1 VDLSHYLRGIG
12 RRWKVILAAVLVALA
27 VGWYLSPDE
36 TAPAPR
42 STVYE
47 ATTYLL
53 SSAESADVRAGSNLQ
68 TVAALATL
76 GEVPRRVAQEIDYEG
91 DPSTLAASV
100 TVEPDETTQL
110 LSITATAETAPR
122 AKLIADTFA
131 EQLLA
136 LLSERTEVRVD
147 ALAQEL
153 ERLDREIARL
163 DALLP
168 DARTEVGT
176 RESPAP
182 EVDPEEAEEQAR
194 LQQEL
199 SQLQF
204 ERQFAQTEYSQLAS
218 GTGGNLA
225 GFDVVE
231 EASAMPLDSGEGLQA
246 PRARGVRLLIAAA
259 IGLLLGLAIALL
271 LERIDTRLRTKP
283 ATEEAYGLPVLAVIP
298 TVGRKRR
305 DTIVTET
312 APRGAAANSF
322 RLLEAALQLGR
333 QDSSVHVAGN
343 GKGGGPRTILVT
355 SGEPREGKSTV
366 VANLAVAFA
375 EVGKRVVVVCCDYR
389 HPTLHA
395 TFGVEHEFGLT
406 DALEAEAGT
415 DLEPLIQ
422 DTAIERVRVLA
433 TGRVPSRPGMLFGS
447 ERVRQVLASLRS
459 VADVVLIDTAPV
471 LAASDWTQL
480 LPQVDAVAVVA
491 RAGKTDAGSA
501 RRTAEVLLLL
511 QAPVVGVVLNA
522 VPRGLIRQATDRSW
536 YRYQEPER
544 RARAVESETPGED
557 GVTVDG
563 TVTANENGGAAKQD
577 EGIPHLA
584 RPGRED

>member
-1 VDLSHYLRGIG
+1 
-12 RRWKVILAAVLVALA
+12 VILAAVLVALA

-36 TAPAPR
+36 TAPPPQ

-136 LLSERTEVRVD
+136 LLTERAAVRVAD
-147 ALAQEL
+147 LRQQLDE
-153 ERLDREIARL
+153 LDRRIARL
-163 DALLP
+163 DAELP

-182 EVDPEEAEEQAR
+182 ELSPEETQEQSR
-194 LQQEL
+194 LEQEL
-199 SQLQF
+199 QQLQF
-204 ERQFAQTEYSQLAS
+204 ERTFLQSEYSQIAS
-218 GTGGNLA
+218 GSGGNLA

-231 EASAMPLDSGEGLQA
+231 EATAEPLDSGEGLQA
-246 PRARGVRLLIAAA
+246 PRSRGIRLLIASA

-271 LERIDTRLRTKP
+271 LERLDTRLRTKS
-283 ATEEAYGLPVLAVIP
+283 ATEEAYGLPVLAIIP
-298 TVGRKRR
+298 TIGRRR
-305 DTIVTET
+305 RGSIVMETI
-312 APRGAAANSF
+312 PRGAAANSF

-333 QDSSVHVAGN
+333 QDSSVLSAGN
-343 GKGGGPRTILVT
+343 GQGGGPRTILVT

-366 VANLAVAFA
+366 VANLAAAFA

-389 HPTLHA
+389 HPSLHA

-406 DALEAEAGT
+406 EALEAEAGT

-422 DTAIERVRVLA
+422 DTATEGIRVLA

-544 RARAVESETPGED
+544 RAAPVSETEAIESDTVVVESP
-557 GVTVDG
+557 
-563 TVTANENGGAAKQD
+563 VTATENGGASNQD

>member
-1 VDLSHYLRGIG
+1 
-12 RRWKVILAAVLVALA
+12 
-27 VGWYLSPDE
+27 VGWYLSPDDA
-36 TAPAPR
+36 APTPQA
-42 STVYE
+42 TVYE

-91 DPSTLAASV
+91 DPSALAASV

-110 LSITATAETAPR
+110 LSITATADAAPR
-122 AKLIADTFA
+122 AKLIADEFA
-131 EQLLA
+131 EQLLI
-136 LLSERTEVRVD
+136 LLSERTEIRVD

-153 ERLDREIARL
+153 ERLDRRIAEL
-163 DALLP
+163 DAQLP
-168 DARTEVGT
+168 DARTDVGT

-182 EVDPEEAEEQAR
+182 EVSTEEAEEQAR

-199 SQLQF
+199 TQLQF
-204 ERQFAQTEYSQLAS
+204 ERQFVQTEYSQLAS

-231 EASAMPLDSGEGLQA
+231 EASATPLDPGASLQA
-246 PRARGVRLLIAAA
+246 PRSRAIRLLIAAA

-271 LERIDTRLRTKP
+271 LERLDTRLRSKS

-298 TVGRKRR
+298 TVGRRRR
-305 DTIVTET
+305 DSIITET
-312 APRGAAANSF
+312 APRGAAANAF

-333 QDSSVHVAGN
+333 QDASVLAAGN
-343 GKGGGPRTILVT
+343 GKGGGGPRTILVT

-375 EVGKRVVVVCCDYR
+375 GVGKRVVVVCCDYR

-406 DALEAEAGT
+406 DALEAEAGA
-415 DLEPLIQ
+415 DIEPLIQ
-422 DTAIERVRVLA
+422 GTAIERVRVLA
-433 TGRVPSRPGMLFGS
+433 TGRVPDRPGMLFGS
-447 ERVRQVLASLRS
+447 ERVRQVLTSLRS

-544 RARAVESETPGED
+544 RATPVSETEAIEPDTVVVESP
-557 GVTVDG
+557 
-563 TVTANENGGAAKQD
+563 VTATENGGASNQD

>member
-12 RRWKVILAAVLVALA
+12 RRWKVILAGVLVALA
-27 VGWYLSPDE
+27 VGWFLSPDE

-182 EVDPEEAEEQAR
+182 DVDPEEAEEQAR

-204 ERQFAQTEYSQLAS
+204 ERQFVQTEYSQLAS

-225 GFDVVE
+225 GFDIVE
-231 EASAMPLDSGEGLQA
+231 EASATPLDSGEGLQA
-246 PRARGVRLLIAAA
+246 PRARGIRLLIAAA

-271 LERIDTRLRTKP
+271 LERIDTRLRTKS

-298 TVGRKRR
+298 TVGRRRR
-305 DTIVTET
+305 DTIVMET
-312 APRGAAANSF
+312 VPRGAAANSF

-333 QDSSVHVAGN
+333 QDSVHAAGN

-366 VANLAVAFA
+366 VANLAAAFA

-422 DTAIERVRVLA
+422 DTATEGVRVLA

-459 VADVVLIDTAPV
+459 IADVVLIDTAPV

-501 RRTAEVLLLL
+501 RATAEVLLLL

-522 VPRGLIRQATDRSW
+522 VPRGLISQATDRSW

-544 RARAVESETPGED
+544 RAGAVESETPAED

-584 RPGRED
+584 RPGRGD

>member
-12 RRWKVILAAVLVALA
+12 RRWKVILAAVLIALA
-27 VGWYLSPDE
+27 VGWYLSPDDA
-36 TAPAPR
+36 APTPQA
-42 STVYE
+42 TVYE

-76 GEVPRRVAQEIDYEG
+76 GEVPRRVAQDIDYEG

-100 TVEPDETTQL
+100 VVEPDETTQL
-110 LSITATAETAPR
+110 LSITATAQTAPR

-131 EQLLA
+131 EELLT
-136 LLSERTEVRVD
+136 LLSERTEVRVE
-147 ALAQEL
+147 ALRQEL
-153 ERLDREIARL
+153 EQLDRDIARL
-163 DALLP
+163 AAQLP
-168 DARTEVGT
+168 DARAEVGT

-182 EVDPEEAEEQAR
+182 EVDPEEAEEQER
-194 LQQEL
+194 MQQEL
-199 SQLQF
+199 TQLQF
-204 ERQFAQTEYSQLAS
+204 ERQFVQTEYSQLAS

-225 GFDVVE
+225 GFDIVE
-231 EASAMPLDSGEGLQA
+231 EASAQPIETGAGLQA
-246 PRARGVRLLIAAA
+246 PRSRAVRLLIAAA
-259 IGLLLGLAIALL
+259 IGLLLGLALALL
-271 LERIDTRLRTKP
+271 LERLDTRLRTKS

-298 TVGRKRR
+298 TIGRRRR
-305 DTIVTET
+305 DSIVMET

-333 QDSSVHVAGN
+333 QDSVHAAGN
-343 GKGGGPRTILVT
+343 GKGGGPRTIIVT

-366 VANLAVAFA
+366 VANLAAAFA

-389 HPTLHA
+389 HPSLHA

-422 DTAIERVRVLA
+422 GTATEGIRVLA

-544 RARAVESETPGED
+544 RATPVSEAEAIEPDTVVVESP
-557 GVTVDG
+557 
-563 TVTANENGGAAKQD
+563 VTATENGGASNQD

>member
-12 RRWKVILAAVLVALA
+12 RRWKVIIAAVLVALA
-27 VGWYLSPDE
+27 VGWYLSPDD
-36 TAPAPR
+36 TAPTPQ
-42 STVYE
+42 STMFQ

-53 SSAESADVRAGSNLQ
+53 SSAESADVRAGSNLA

-91 DPSTLAASV
+91 DPTTLASSV
-100 TVEPDETTQL
+100 AVEVDETTQL
-110 LSITATAETAPR
+110 LSIAATAQTAPR
-122 AKLIADTFA
+122 AKEIADTFA
-131 EQLLA
+131 EELLA
-136 LLSERTEVRVD
+136 LLSERTQIRVD
-147 ALAQEL
+147 ALAEEL
-153 ERLDREIARL
+153 ERLDRQIAQL
-163 DALLP
+163 DAQLP
-168 DARTEVGT
+168 DARTDIGT

-194 LQQEL
+194 MQQEL
-199 SQLQF
+199 TQLQF
-204 ERQFAQTEYSQLAS
+204 ERQFVQTEYSQLAS
-218 GTGGNLA
+218 GSGGNFA

-231 EASAMPLDSGEGLQA
+231 EATAAPVDTGASLQA
-246 PRARGVRLLIAAA
+246 PRSRGIRLLIAAA

-271 LERIDTRLRTKP
+271 LERLDTRLRSKS

-305 DTIVTET
+305 DTIVMET

-333 QDSSVHVAGN
+333 QDAAHVAGN

-366 VANLAVAFA
+366 VANLAAAFA

-389 HPTLHA
+389 HPSLHA

-406 DALEAEAGT
+406 DALEAEPGT
-415 DLEPLIQ
+415 DLEPWIQ
-422 DTAIERVRVLA
+422 ATAADGIRVLA

-447 ERVRQVLASLRS
+447 DRVRQVLASLRS

-544 RARAVESETPGED
+544 RAQAVSQAEATEPD
-557 GVTVDG
+557 AVTVDG
-563 TVTANENGGAAKQD
+563 AEAATENGGPAKKD